1 MKPNWRRDALIVLGA
16 AAGMS
21 ALFIAK
27 ALCSLP
33 EWDAGYLSHR
43 GAAAHIHPGVRSCA
57 GAAHGAAAPSPPSA
71 AQGPLALFV
80 GRDEA
85 GETLEGEVGHARQV
99 VVHLAEEAAGNLA
112 QRLAFDDA
120 AVAALAVVGGV
131 VGTGGVPTGT
141 DGLF

>member
-1 MKPNWRRDALIVLGA
+1 MKPNWQRDALIVLGA

-33 EWDAGYLSHR
+33 EWDAGFLSHR
-43 GAAAHIHPGVRSCA
+43 GA
-57 GAAHGAAAPSPPSA
+57 AAHGAAAPSPPSA
-71 AQGPLALFV
+71 AQGPLALFM

-131 VGTGGVPTGT
+131 VGTGGVPTGA